1 MHRHHWHAIAATSL
15 SILSDAFAYEE
26 TTMCDSTAS
35 GARGGPRS
43 RLIRESAA
51 WGAWATAERASRLRQ
66 NFKDGPQQV
75 GDEEADYSLVLAMG
89 KAPSKP
95 KATKVKVPKAP
106 KAPKVPKPPKPPKPL
121 KAAKVPK
128 PQKTPKQPKAAKLSK
143 AALQKAIVSPTTVA
157 KQAAQEAVVAA
168 RLAGKSVEEQR
179 AAAHAAA
186 MSAVEAAQYAAKL
199 YTPQLQ
205 QYSQMQVRQAQYD
218 NQQRIWVQESKKWLE
233 TKKIQQVA
241 EQKTQQLPTS
251 VPGSPGA
258 NGAPV
263 VSSVNASATAIQVEQ
278 QQHQLQPF
286 SDPVPQAI
294 DAESRRKA
302 YFAEQQKDF
311 LQANTFVHRL
321 GFT

>member
-1 MHRHHWHAIAATSL
+1 MAA
-15 SILSDAFAYEE
+15 
-26 TTMCDSTAS
+26 
-35 GARGGPRS
+35 
-43 RLIRESAA
+43 RLA
-51 WGAWATAERASRLRQ
+51 
-66 NFKDGPQQV
+66 
-75 GDEEADYSLVLAMG
+75 
-89 KAPSKP
+89 
-95 KATKVKVPKAP
+95 
-106 KAPKVPKPPKPPKPL
+106 
-121 KAAKVPK
+121 
-128 PQKTPKQPKAAKLSK
+128 
-143 AALQKAIVSPTTVA
+143 A

-179 AAAHAAA
+179 AAARAAA

-218 NQQRIWVQESKKWLE
+218 NQQRIWVQERKKWLE